1 MYEISY
7 FIANFKRRA
16 LAVFFCKKLK
26 RKVTRKIELFGEE
39 GRDTEAAG
47 ECGVLML
54 KGYGANGGRFSRYS
68 A

>member
-1 MYEISY
+1 
-7 FIANFKRRA
+7 
-16 LAVFFCKKLK
+16 LK

-54 KGYGANGGRFSRYS
+54 KGYGDDGGRFSRYS